1 MRYIKFFI
9 GFFLFMVVT
18 SCSSSNDDNSI
29 IEDSVNI
36 TGNWKPY
43 KYEFRGKTI
52 LLNECEKKGQ
62 ISINTDFSCV
72 YERYNLANSGN
83 CGLTESYSGKWSFD
97 NSSLTL
103 TYSEAGTIKTLKRT
117 VQSFDDF
124 ELRIS
129 DNSKDLDDTPGND
142 NAILVFV
149 KQ

>member
-1 MRYIKFFI
+1 MTA
-9 GFFLFMVVT
+9 T
-18 SCSSSNDDNSI
+18 SCSSNTDDNTI

-62 ISINTDFSCV
+62 ISINTDFSGV
-72 YERYNLANSGN
+72 YENYNIVDSGN
-83 CGLTESYSGKWSFD
+83 CGLIESYTGKWSFE
-97 NSSLTL
+97 NSNLTL
-103 TYSEAGTIKTLKRT
+103 TYSDGGNVKTFKKT
-117 VQSFDDF
+117 VQSFDNF

-129 DNSKDLDDTPGND
+129 DNSKDLDDTSGND

-149 KQ
+149 KE